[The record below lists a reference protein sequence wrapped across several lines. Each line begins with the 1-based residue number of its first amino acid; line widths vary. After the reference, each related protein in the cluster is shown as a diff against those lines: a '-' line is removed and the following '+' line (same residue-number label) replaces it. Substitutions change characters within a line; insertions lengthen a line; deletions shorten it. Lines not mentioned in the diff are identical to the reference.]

1 MTLLIVSDTH
11 GRSDRLARL
20 FEMHKNV
27 DAVIFL
33 GDGLSDLDRAK
44 AESYNFTV
52 FAVRG
57 NCDAL
62 GGSLLT
68 ICARDELTFNFEGVN
83 FFALHGHTR
92 QVKGTLTNAIYAAN
106 EKGADVLLFGH
117 THEPLLTYISNE
129 EYNLNKP
136 MYIFNPGSLASY
148 SYGLC
153 EIRKGQLLLSH
164 GTFY

>member
-11 GRSDRLARL
+11 GRYDRLSRL
-20 FEMHKNV
+20 FEMHKNA
-27 DAVIFL
+27 DALIFL
-33 GDGLSDLDRAK
+33 GDGLSDIDRAC
-44 AESYNFTV
+44 AQNYNFTV

-62 GGSLLT
+62 GGSLFTL
-68 ICARDELTFNFEGVN
+68 CAKDELIFNLEGVN

-92 QVKGTLTNAIYAAN
+92 QVKSSIVNAIYAAD
-106 EKGADVLLFGH
+106 ERGADVLLFGH
-117 THEPLLTYISNE
+117 THEPRLTYISAE
-129 EYNLNKP
+129 EYNLSRS

-153 EIRKGQLLLSH
+153 EIRKGQVLLSH
-164 GTFY
+164 GTVY

>member
-33 GDGLSDLDRAK
+33 GDGLSDIDRAGVEK
-44 AESYNFTV
+44 YNFTV

-57 NCDAL
+57 NCDSL

-68 ICARDELTFNFEGVN
+68 ICAREELTFNFEGIN

-92 QVKGTLTNAIYAAN
+92 QVKGSLTSAIYAAD

-117 THEPLLTYISNE
+117 THEPLLTYISGE
-129 EYNLNKP
+129 EYNLSKS
-136 MYIFNPGSLASY
+136 MYLFNPGSLASY

-153 EIRKGQLLLSH
+153 EIRKGQVLLSH
-164 GTFY
+164 GNIY

>member
-11 GRSDRLARL
+11 GRSDRLIRL

-27 DAVIFL
+27 DALIFL
-33 GDGLSDLDRAK
+33 GDGLSDLDRANVK
-44 AESYNFTV
+44 NYNFTV

-57 NCDAL
+57 NCDSL

-68 ICARDELTFNFEGVN
+68 ICAREELTFNFEGIN
-83 FFALHGHTR
+83 FYALHGHTKG
-92 QVKGTLTNAIYAAN
+92 VKSSLTRAIYSAD

-117 THEPLLTYISNE
+117 THEPMLTYISGE
-129 EYNLNKP
+129 EYNLSRP
-136 MYIFNPGSLASY
+136 MYVFNPGSLNAY

-153 EIRKGQLLLSH
+153 EIRKGQVLLSH
-164 GTFY
+164 GTVY

>member
-11 GRSDRLARL
+11 GRSDRLKRL

-27 DAVIFL
+27 DALIFL
-33 GDGLSDLDRAK
+33 GDGLSDLERAGVQN
-44 AESYNFTV
+44 YNFTV

-68 ICARDELTFNFEGVN
+68 ICAGEEITFNFEGIN
-83 FFALHGHTR
+83 FYALHGHTR
-92 QVKGTLTNAIYAAN
+92 QVKASLTNVIYSAS

-117 THEPLLTYISNE
+117 THEPLLTYISSE
-129 EYNLNKP
+129 EYNLSRP
-136 MYIFNPGSLASY
+136 MYLFNPGSLASY

-153 EIRKGQLLLSH
+153 EIRKGQILLSH
-164 GTFY
+164 GTLY

>member
-20 FEMHKNV
+20 FDMHKNV

-33 GDGLSDLDRAK
+33 GDGLSDLDRVK
-44 AESYNFTV
+44 TENYNFTV

-68 ICARDELTFNFEGVN
+68 ICAKEELTFNFEGIN

-92 QVKGTLTNAIYAAN
+92 QVKGTLNNVIYAAD
-106 EKGADVLLFGH
+106 EKGADVILFGH
-117 THEPLLTYISNE
+117 THEPLLTYISAE
-129 EYNLNKP
+129 EYNLSRP
-136 MYIFNPGSLASY
+136 IYLFNPGSLASY

>member
-11 GRSDRLARL
+11 GRTDRLIRL

-27 DAVIFL
+27 DALIFL

-44 AESYNFTV
+44 VKNYGFTV

-68 ICARDELTFNFEGVN
+68 ICAKEEMTFNFEGVN

-92 QVKGTLTNAIYAAN
+92 QVKSSLTNAIYAAD

-117 THEPLLTYISNE
+117 THEPLLTYVGAE
-129 EYNLNKP
+129 EYNLSKP
-136 MYIFNPGSLASY
+136 MYLFNPGSLASY

-153 EIRKGQLLLSH
+153 EVRNGQVLLSH
-164 GTFY
+164 GTVY